1 MAWETACRAAPTI
14 AQPWVAMGEALFHQG
29 EKEKAA
35 ECMREGLKRNGNL
48 PEVRVNYGIVLQNVN
63 PPRHEEA
70 IEQLVTDGYSLA
82 YGARFLKR
90 FIDEHIKLQFDLM
103 ALAFQA
109 DITRVGTLLFA
120 RDLTGRTYPAS
131 EAPTVGFHGVSHHG
145 EDPRRIAELAKIN
158 VYHVK
163 MIAHLVDRLAKT
175 EDGDGT
181 LLDRSLV
188 LYGSNMGNSNQHV
201 HYDVPHVLIGGANG
215 KMKGGRKE
223 TNAELNVVPMV
234 DMMTMLVIFL
244 LQQFSSTGEVLY
256 MQKDIK
262 LPDAQHGQMIEI
274 APVVAISSQQV
285 VVTGVKV
292 ADIPDLDRD
301 SGYLNIPALEE
312 RLRDEKKRW
321 EFIHKQDP
329 SSKWDG
335 VVNIQADKAVPFRIV
350 KRVMYSCGVA
360 GYFSVN
366 FAALDAS
373 ATGTGGPAVPAGT

>member
-1 MAWETACRAAPTI
+1 MPIVTP
-14 AQPWVAMGEALFHQG
+14 G
-29 EKEKAA
+29 
-35 ECMREGLKRNGNL
+35 KR
-48 PEVRVNYGIVLQNVN
+48 P
-63 PPRHEEA
+63 A
-70 IEQLVTDGYSLA
+70 
-82 YGARFLKR
+82 KR
-90 FIDEHIKLQFDLM
+90 FEK
-103 ALAFQA
+103 
-109 DITRVGTLLFA
+109 
-120 RDLTGRTYPAS
+120 S
-131 EAPTVGFHGVSHHG
+131 
-145 EDPRRIAELAKIN
+145 KI
-158 VYHVK
+158 
-163 MIAHLVDRLAKT
+163 L
-175 EDGDGT
+175 G
-181 LLDRSLV
+181 
-188 LYGSNMGNSNQHV
+188 
-201 HYDVPHVLIGGANG
+201 G
-215 KMKGGRKE
+215 KMLKGRKA

-244 LQQFSSTGEVLY
+244 LQQFSSTGEVMY

-262 LPDAQHGQMIEI
+262 LPDAQHGQLIEV
-274 APVVAISSQQV
+274 APVVAISAQQV

-335 VVNIQADKAVPFRIV
+335 IVNIQADKGVPFRIV

-373 ATGTGGPAVPAGT
+373 ATGSAAPAVPAGT